1 MELSE
6 LAQSQA
12 LYQSQLNLNNIV
24 AGKELEI
31 TGANAQLKT
40 EAYALFDLSYAK
52 NSDGWFSVNEVEKN
66 IVIQSAEKNRVKTQ
80 TFGTEIAKPTDT
92 AAKEV
97 ENLEEVIKKK
107 SVKFKIKK
115 SGKDT
120 IKTYIFLD
128 VGVIKS
134 KIGTNDEGGSALS
147 YLDIDLAI
155 DGMAGLSCGEYFQID
170 GIPEIY
176 NQNGIFQITNV
187 KQGIDDSGWKTTI
200 EAGYRVNV
208 AAVTP
213 TTKK

>member
-1 MELSE
+1 M
-6 LAQSQA
+6 
-12 LYQSQLNLNNIV
+12 
-24 AGKELEI
+24 AGKGLAI
-31 TGANAQLKT
+31 TGSNAQLQT
-40 EAYALFDLSYAK
+40 EDYSLFDLSYAK
-52 NSDGWFSVNEVEKN
+52 NSDGWFSINEVEKK
-66 IVIQSAEKNRVKTQ
+66 IVIQSSENTRIKTE
-80 TFGTEIAKPTDT
+80 TFGTEQAKPTNT

-97 ENLEEVIKKK
+97 QNIEEVVKQK

-128 VGVIKS
+128 AGVIKS
-134 KIGTNDEGGSALS
+134 KIGTNDEAGSALT
-147 YLDIDLAI
+147 YLDISLAI

-200 EAGYRVNV
+200 EAGYRVNIEAV
-208 AAVTP
+208 TPVTP
-213 TTKK
+213 TTN